1 MSGFF
6 NYFPSLL
13 YANTATTNIIAKVK
27 FIDSVAKNLAVY
39 YPYVIN
45 EGERADQIAAHYYED
60 EQYDWV
66 VYMSNDIVDPHH
78 EWPKSQYDMDN
89 MLKAKYGSLANAQ
102 LQTAYYKVNFE
113 TDDSVISPAAY
124 EALAGNQKPY
134 WSPIINENE
143 VILNYERKVLNMI
156 AETNNVIALGGTF
169 ANVIVGDVLK
179 QSSTVRGTVSF
190 ANTSY
195 VVIKHTSG
203 TWATGT
209 TVYKALDNTIANA
222 TITSVTTLH
231 TPIDSGVLSY
241 WTPVS
246 LYDHEHEENEK
257 KKHIRL
263 LSADYLDLVERDMK
277 ELLAT

>member
-1 MSGFF
+1 
-6 NYFPSLL
+6 
-13 YANTATTNIIAKVK
+13 
-27 FIDSVAKNLAVY
+27 
-39 YPYVIN
+39 
-45 EGERADQIAAHYYED
+45 
-60 EQYDWV
+60 
-66 VYMSNDIVDPHH
+66 
-78 EWPKSQYDMDN
+78 
-89 MLKAKYGSLANAQ
+89 
-102 LQTAYYKVNFE
+102 
-113 TDDSVISPAAY
+113 
-124 EALAGNQKPY
+124 
-134 WSPIINENE
+134 
-143 VILNYERKVLNMI
+143 MI